1 MAKKN
6 LMWEEAI
13 LAVVE
18 KYGGSATLK
27 ELYQTIPSIKEVPLH
42 KDWKKIVRAFL
53 RRLVRIKG
61 MLKKTGLG
69 IYSLSGVEIHPTVYE
84 EIKRGKSEK
93 EILKNI
99 PEEIKHGHIEGMLI
113 ELGNIYNFLTYTADP
128 NDIFNE
134 KKLSALTSLDEL
146 PEFSSKELMEV
157 AKEIDVIWFKKRAL
171 LIAPKHTFDV
181 EKSTDF
187 TKALHRAYQL
197 QDFKANF
204 YFVAPIF
211 KENQF
216 NKRIN
221 TEPYQS
227 LKGYFFYRSFEDVT
241 ALYKSAVEHAERR
254 ERFLVEP

>member
-1 MAKKN
+1 MAKN
-6 LMWEEAI
+6 DLMWEKAI
-13 LAVVE
+13 LAVIE

-61 MLKKTGLG
+61 KLKRTGLG
-69 IYSLSGVEIHPTVYE
+69 IYSLSDIEMPPTIYE
-84 EIKRGKSEK
+84 EIQRGKSER
-93 EILKNI
+93 EILENI
-99 PEEIKHGHIEGMLI
+99 PDETKHGHIEGMLI
-113 ELGNIYNFLTYTADP
+113 ELGNIYDFLTYTADP
-128 NDIFNE
+128 SDIFNE
-134 KKLSALTSLDEL
+134 KKLSSLTSLDEL
-146 PEFSSKELMEV
+146 PPFSSKEIMEI

-171 LIAPKHTFDV
+171 VITPKHTFDV

-197 QDFKANF
+197 QDFKMSF

-211 KENQF
+211 KERQF

-227 LKGYFFYRSFEDVT
+227 MKGSFFYRSFEEVI

-254 ERFLVEP
+254 EKFLVEP